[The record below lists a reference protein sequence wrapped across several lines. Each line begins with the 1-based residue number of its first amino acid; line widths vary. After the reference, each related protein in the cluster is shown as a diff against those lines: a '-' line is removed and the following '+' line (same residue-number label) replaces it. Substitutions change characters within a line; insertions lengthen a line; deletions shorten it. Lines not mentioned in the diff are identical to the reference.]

1 MKQSDEIKDLALA
14 LCKAQSMMPKATMSG
29 VNARFKNEKAKI
41 TGAYANLDDILT
53 AAKPALNKCEI
64 AFTQHAYAIGGEVG
78 VETMLMHS
86 SGQYIVSRFGVP
98 ADAHGAQAYGS
109 IVTYC
114 RRFGLASMVGLTAEE
129 DADGENIPESASSPS
144 ISAQQVGQ
152 IQNILAEKHINEA
165 DLLKH
170 KKVEN
175 LTQIK
180 ASDFDALL
188 SQLKAKP

>member
-29 VNARFKNEKAKI
+29 VNTRFKNEKAKI
-41 TGAYANLDDILT
+41 TGAYATLDDILT
-53 AAKPALNKCEI
+53 A
-64 AFTQHAYAIGGEVG
+64 FTQHAYSTGGEVG

-86 SGQYIVSRFGVP
+86 SGQYIMSSFGVP

-109 IVTYC
+109 ILTYC
-114 RRFGLASMVGLTAEE
+114 RRFGLASIVGCTAEE
-129 DADGENIPESASSPS
+129 DTDGENIPESASSPS

-170 KKVEN
+170 KKVDN

-188 SQLKAKP
+188 AQLKAKP